1 AEPVKGSL
9 KQKRDR
15 RRGTIKDN
23 RNLLVLIPLPKG
35 QFYSVPLPVCQ
46 TAQTIGQ
53 LFILDGINKVLLQ
66 QLLDEIILD
75 MNRPFPVCK
84 FLAHALQR
92 VAMIPEPT
100 VRICNDTILLF
111 EDRSPI
117 FFDHKPVLLSVVCLR
132 GLADKRRRT
141 APDGNI

>member
-1 AEPVKGSL
+1 MKGSL

-15 RRGTIKDN
+15 RRGAIKDN
-23 RNLLVLIPLPKG
+23 RNLLVRIPLPKG
-35 QFYSVPLPVCQ
+35 QFYGVPLPVCQ

-53 LFILDGINKVLLQ
+53 LFILDGVNKVLLQ

-84 FLAHALQR
+84 FLAHAFQR
-92 VAMIPEPT
+92 VAVIPEPA
-100 VRICNDTILLF
+100 VRVCNDTILLF

-117 FFDHKPVLLSVVCLR
+117 FLGYKPVLLSVVCLR
-132 GLADKRRRT
+132 GLANKRRRT
-141 APDGNI
+141 ASDWNT

>member
-1 AEPVKGSL
+1 MKGSL

-15 RRGTIKDN
+15 RRGAIKDK

-35 QFYSVPLPVCQ
+35 QFYGVPLPVCQ

-53 LFILDGINKVLLQ
+53 LFISDSINKVLLQ

-75 MNRPFPVCK
+75 MDRLFPVCK
-84 FLAHALQR
+84 FFAHTLQR
-92 VAMIPEPT
+92 VAVIPEPA
-100 VRICNDTILLF
+100 VRICYNTILVF

-117 FFDHKPVLLSVVCLR
+117 FFGHKPVLLSDVCLH

-141 APDGNI
+141 APDGNT